1 MIYKTKDY
9 GIFHLKTEN
18 RSLREDILSNLT
30 DSFKKWWMYWLGIRG
45 GEGI

>member
-30 DSFKKWWMYWLGIRG
+30 DSFKNGDLLKVSRFL
-45 GEGI
+45 